1 LWAVVGLGN
10 PGERYS
16 KTRHNVGFMVVDE
29 IAQRLH
35 IGLKAKESYRI
46 GKGSIEERQIILVE
60 PLTFMNRSGSAVGA
74 VLKRYNIPTEN
85 LIVIQDD
92 IDMQTGRLKIK
103 KKGSSGGHNGIE
115 SIIQVLGTSEFKR
128 VKIGVG
134 REEGVP
140 AEIFV
145 LKKFRKEE
153 VPLVKD
159 AVLRAADAI
168 DSIVKHG
175 FDRAM
180 SMMIR

>member
-1 LWAVVGLGN
+1 VVGLGN

-16 KTRHNVGFMVVDE
+16 KTRHNVGFMVADE
-29 IAQRLH
+29 IAERLN
-35 IGLKAKESYRI
+35 IELKVKESYRI
-46 GKGSIEERQIILVE
+46 GKGSIEGRQIILVE
-60 PLTFMNRSGSAVGA
+60 PLTFMNRSGFAVQDL
-74 VLKRYNIPTEN
+74 LKRYHIPTEN
-85 LIVIQDD
+85 LIVIHDD

-115 SIIQVLGTSEFKR
+115 SIIQALGTSEFKR

-153 VPLVKD
+153 IPLVKD
-159 AVLRAADAI
+159 AVLRAADAV
-168 DSIVKHG
+168 DAIVKNG
-175 FDRAM
+175 VDRAM
-180 SMMIR
+180 NMMTSCRP